1 MKTPIIALAAASLAI
16 TASPALAGGDQQ
28 TMDIQYS
35 DLNLGS
41 EAGIARLENRI
52 EKAAREVCGVQ
63 TVRTGTRLKSLSGE
77 RCVKNAKAQAM
88 KQFAS
93 VIERE
98 RLGG

>member
-28 TMDIQYS
+28 TMTVEYE
-35 DLNLGS
+35 DLNLAS
-41 EAGIARLENRI
+41 EAGVARLEQRI
-52 EKAAREVCGVQ
+52 DKAAREVCGVNAI
-63 TVRTGTRLKSLSGE
+63 RTGTRMKSLSGQ
-77 RCVKNAKAQAM
+77 RCVSDAKAQAM